1 MRAPSGRA
9 ILLIDDHAQRKI
21 KLSSRLRMQGF
32 TIDVATSGFHAI
44 HLAEK
49 NKYNLVMMIDDLED
63 MPVVE
68 ALSLIRFK
76 HTPASLPVIIMR
88 SPGKE
93 FDREEQKLL
102 KNELV
107 NEVVEWKDEFSTI
120 LRRIQRH
127 LV

>member
-1 MRAPSGRA
+1 MPAPSGRA
-9 ILLIDDHAQRKI
+9 ILLIDDHAQRKTT
-21 KLSSRLRMQGF
+21 LSSRLRMQGF
-32 TIDVATSGFHAI
+32 TIDVATGGFHAI

-49 NKYNLVMMIDDLED
+49 NRYNLIMMIDDMED

-68 ALSLIRFK
+68 ALSLIRYK
-76 HTPASLPVIIMR
+76 HDSASLPVMIMR

-102 KNELV
+102 KEEQV
-107 NEVVEWKDEFSTI
+107 NEIIVWKDEFSTI